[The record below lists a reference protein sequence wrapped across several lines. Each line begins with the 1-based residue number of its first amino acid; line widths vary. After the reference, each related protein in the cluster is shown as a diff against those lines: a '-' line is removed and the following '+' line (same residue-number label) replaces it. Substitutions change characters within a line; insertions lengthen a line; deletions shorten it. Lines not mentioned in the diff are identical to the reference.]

1 MHAKRKLRGKLTIF
15 ADILRVLIA
24 KGHEKQ
30 YLCSRNCLSMSIFN
44 TIGSW
49 FKRDRKDVLE
59 LPMYGGFFGGAPI
72 SRKPFG
78 RLVFANICD
87 IKIAL
92 GNDVELINNSGDTMR
107 FAYFKQFYE
116 RNFAMVWHLLF
127 QQGFAVIGTDG
138 ERFSLLTPN
147 EYTTSSDATGKL
159 QFHPTDSTIQIYVME
174 SDAMQ
179 VYGMSDEQLCKPAL
193 DYLDTS
199 LNASHTI
206 ASRLGAFIVATP
218 KAPSG
223 SSVGALLSRK
233 EKEDLEKEVREK
245 YGAKSDQSQI
255 LILPNEMDFKTMSL
269 ASLDLK
275 TGDKVI
281 QAVCMICDRIQ
292 VPANQV
298 ALIDTH
304 SSKALA
310 NGSELREGD
319 FNKYQSFERMLEH
332 TFIRMADAYGLRV
345 DYTIYNKPERQQTQ
359 TI

>member
-1 MHAKRKLRGKLTIF
+1 MK
-15 ADILRVLIA
+15 
-24 KGHEKQ
+24 
-30 YLCSRNCLSMSIFN
+30 IFN

-49 FKRDRKDVLE
+49 FKRDRKDALE
-59 LPMYGGFFGGAPI
+59 LPMYGGFFGGTPI

-78 RLVFANICD
+78 KLVFANICD

-92 GNDVELINNSGDTMR
+92 GNDVVFVNNGSGNTMR

-116 RNFAMVWHLLF
+116 KNFGLVWHLLY
-127 QQGFAVIGTDG
+127 QQGFCIIGTDG
-138 ERFSLLTPN
+138 ERFSLLRPN
-147 EYTTSSDATGKL
+147 EYTTTSDETGAIH
-159 QFHPTDSTIQIYVME
+159 FHTIEQGVETYVME
-174 SDAMQ
+174 SDTFK

-193 DYLDTS
+193 DYLDTA

-218 KAPSG
+218 KAPQG
-223 SSVGALLSRK
+223 ASVGALLSRK

-275 TGDKVI
+275 TGDKVV
-281 QAVCMICDRIQ
+281 QAVCMICDRIG

-304 SSKALA
+304 SNKALA

-332 TFIRMADAYGLRV
+332 TFIAMAETYGLRV

-359 TI
+359 VI

>member
-1 MHAKRKLRGKLTIF
+1 MEVTLKICGFLPIFF
-15 ADILRVLIA
+15 ADIFLKPTKSSNFA
-24 KGHEKQ
+24 A
-30 YLCSRNCLSMSIFN
+30 IFQGMKIWN
-44 TIGSW
+44 TIGNW
-49 FKRDRKDVLE
+49 LKRDRKDALE

-72 SRKPFG
+72 SRKPYG
-78 RLVFANICD
+78 RLIFANICD
-87 IKIAL
+87 IKAQL
-92 GNDVELINNSGDTMR
+92 GNDVELVNNGTTDTMR
-107 FAYFKQFYE
+107 FVYFKQFYE
-116 RNFAMVWHLLF
+116 RNFALVWHLLW

-138 ERFSLLTPN
+138 ERFSLLKAN
-147 EYTTSSDATGKL
+147 EYTTT
-159 QFHPTDSTIQIYVME
+159 TDKNGAIVFVPNDKTITCYIME
-174 SDAMQ
+174 SDTYA

-193 DYLDTS
+193 DLLDAAC
-199 LNASHTI
+199 NASHTV

-223 SSVGALLSRK
+223 ASIGALLTTK

-269 ASLDLK
+269 ASVDLK
-275 TGDKVI
+275 MTERVTA
-281 QAVCMICDRIQ
+281 AVCMICDRIQ

-304 SSKALA
+304 SNKALA

-332 TFIRMADAYGLRV
+332 TFIRMAEAYGMKI
-345 DYTIYNKPERQQTQ
+345 DYTIYNKPERQQTAVV
-359 TI
+359 